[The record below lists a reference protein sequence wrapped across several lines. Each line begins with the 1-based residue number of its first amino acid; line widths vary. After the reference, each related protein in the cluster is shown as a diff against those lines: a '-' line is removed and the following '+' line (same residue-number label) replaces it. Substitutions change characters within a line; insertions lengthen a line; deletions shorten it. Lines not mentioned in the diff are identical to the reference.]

1 MIKEVSPERFF
12 GEAERLI
19 LGLVVVAT
27 IFIHLVWGGLVET
40 FSFLAG
46 GILGFLNFRTTKKEG
61 IAFVKKIQEI
71 FNSDQKNLY
80 NKERHVYIA
89 KIYLK
94 LLATAIVVYFLI
106 AHLRAHPVFLISAFG
121 LVYLS
126 LTVYSFIKFLWFMKK
141 EKKEILT

>member
-27 IFIHLVWGGLVET
+27 ISIHLVWGGLVET

-71 FNSDQKNLY
+71 FSSDQKNLY

-106 AHLRAHPVFLISAFG
+106 AHLGAHPVFLISAFG

>member
-61 IAFVKKIQEI
+61 IDFVKKIQEI
-71 FNSDQKNLY
+71 FASDQKNLY

-106 AHLRAHPVFLISAFG
+106 AHLGAHPVFLISAFG